1 MPLVIVALGILIL
14 LILMM
19 KFKVNAMISLILVSI
34 AVGIMEGMSM
44 PMVAT
49 SIEKGVGSTLGSLAL
64 LLAFGA
70 ILGKLMTDCG
80 GAQRIAMTL
89 INVFGKKRIQIA
101 IVLTGFIV
109 GLAMFYEVGFVLL
122 IPLVFTVALAAD
134 IPVIRV
140 GIPMAVALS
149 VTHGF
154 LPPHP
159 GPTAIATVY
168 NADLGKTLIYGII
181 VAIPTV
187 ILAGPVFTKFI
198 NIDKKVGDLPKG
210 LFTAKTFKEEDMPGF
225 GISVFTALTPV
236 IFMALNAIVKLSSL
250 KDTTF
255 AKFTGFIGEP
265 TIALLLSVLIAIYTF
280 GLARGKKI
288 VDIMKTSE
296 ESVKTIAVI
305 MFVIAGGGAF
315 KQILI
320 DSGVSN
326 YIKILM
332 SGSTISPIL
341 MAWLIAVV
349 IRLSVGSAT
358 VAGMTAAGMV
368 LPIISV
374 THVSPELMVLATG
387 AGSIFFSHLNDA
399 GFWMIKEY
407 FGLTVPE
414 TLKTWSVAETILSVC
429 GLIFVLILNV
439 FVG

>member
-122 IPLVFTVALAAD
+122 IPLVFTVALEAD

>member
-1 MPLVIVALGILIL
+1 MPLLIVALGILLL

-19 KFKVNAMISLILVSI
+19 KFKVNAIISLIVVSI
-34 AVGIMEGMSM
+34 AVGIMEGM
-44 PMVAT
+44 PLPTVAT

-64 LLAFGA
+64 LLGFGA

-89 INVFGKKRIQIA
+89 INKFGKKRIQA
-101 IVLTGFIV
+101 AVVLTGFIV

-122 IPLVFTVALAAD
+122 IPLVFTVALEAD
-134 IPVIRV
+134 LPVLYV
-140 GIPMAVALS
+140 GIPMAIALS

-159 GPTAIATVY
+159 GPTAIASVY
-168 NADLGKTLIYGII
+168 KADLGKTLIYGII

-187 ILAGPVFTKFI
+187 IIAGPLFTKFI
-198 NIDKKVGDLPKG
+198 KCDKKVSDLPKG
-210 LFTAKTFKEEDMPGF
+210 LFTAKIFKEEDMPGF

-236 IFMALNAIVKLSSL
+236 IFMALNAIVKLTSL
-250 KDTTF
+250 KDTVF

-280 GLARGKKI
+280 GLARGRKI
-288 VDIMKTSE
+288 TDIMKTSE

-320 DSGVSN
+320 DSGVAG
-326 YIKILM
+326 YIKVLM

-349 IRLSVGSAT
+349 IRLAVGSAT

-368 LPIISV
+368 LPIITA
-374 THVSPELMVLATG
+374 THASPELMVLATG
-387 AGSIFFSHLNDA
+387 AGSLFCSHLNDA
-399 GFWMIKEY
+399 GFWMVKEY

-429 GLIFVLILNV
+429 GLIGVLLLNMV
-439 FVG
+439 VG

>member
-1 MPLVIVALGILIL
+1 MPLLIVALGILLL

-19 KFKVNAMISLILVSI
+19 KFKVNAMISLIVVSI
-34 AVGIMEGMSM
+34 AVGIMEGM
-44 PMVAT
+44 PLPTVAT
-49 SIEKGVGSTLGSLAL
+49 SVEKGVGSTLGSLAL
-64 LLAFGA
+64 LLGFGA

-89 INVFGKKRIQIA
+89 IDKFGKKRIQA
-101 IVLTGFIV
+101 AVVLTGFIV

-122 IPLVFTVALAAD
+122 IPLVFTVALEAD
-134 IPVIRV
+134 LPVLYV
-140 GIPMAVALS
+140 GIPMAIALS

-159 GPTAIATVY
+159 GPTAIASVY
-168 NADLGKTLIYGII
+168 KADLGKTLVYGII

-187 ILAGPVFTKFI
+187 IIAGPLFTKFI
-198 NIDKKVGDLPKG
+198 KCDKKVSDLPKG
-210 LFTAKTFKEEDMPGF
+210 LFTAKMFKEEDMPGF

-236 IFMALNAIVKLSSL
+236 IFMALNAIVKLTSL
-250 KDTTF
+250 KDTVF

-280 GLARGKKI
+280 GLARGRKI
-288 VDIMKTSE
+288 TDIMKTSE

-320 DSGVSN
+320 DSGVAG
-326 YIKILM
+326 YIKVLM

-349 IRLSVGSAT
+349 IRLAVGSAT

-368 LPIISV
+368 LPIITA
-374 THVSPELMVLATG
+374 THASPELMVLATG
-387 AGSIFFSHLNDA
+387 AGSLFCSHLNDA
-399 GFWMIKEY
+399 GFWMVKEY

-429 GLIFVLILNV
+429 GLIGVLLLNMV
-439 FVG
+439 VG

>member
-122 IPLVFTVALAAD
+122 IPLVFTVALEAD

-236 IFMALNAIVKLSSL
+236 IFMALNAIVQLSSL

>member
-122 IPLVFTVALAAD
+122 IPLVFTVALEAD

-187 ILAGPVFTKFI
+187 ILAGPVFYK
-198 NIDKKVGDLPKG
+198 
-210 LFTAKTFKEEDMPGF
+210 
-225 GISVFTALTPV
+225 
-236 IFMALNAIVKLSSL
+236 
-250 KDTTF
+250 
-255 AKFTGFIGEP
+255 
-265 TIALLLSVLIAIYTF
+265 IYKH
-280 GLARGKKI
+280 R
-288 VDIMKTSE
+288 
-296 ESVKTIAVI
+296 
-305 MFVIAGGGAF
+305 
-315 KQILI
+315 
-320 DSGVSN
+320 
-326 YIKILM
+326 
-332 SGSTISPIL
+332 
-341 MAWLIAVV
+341 
-349 IRLSVGSAT
+349 
-358 VAGMTAAGMV
+358 
-368 LPIISV
+368 
-374 THVSPELMVLATG
+374 
-387 AGSIFFSHLNDA
+387 
-399 GFWMIKEY
+399 
-407 FGLTVPE
+407 
-414 TLKTWSVAETILSVC
+414 
-429 GLIFVLILNV
+429 
-439 FVG
+439 